1 MCRWTSNFTELDT
14 CANEGALDR
23 YDAASLNAGEGEY
36 RFVISTRLCDL
47 KVLFTHISKA
57 RISLYYVTNKGYLI
71 NVTFMRV
78 QQPVVPENIRIRI
91 GQTRGGKVTH
101 LDHLRPNLCWAV
113 GHNNSSLL
121 EGSDLVGSS
130 T

>member
-36 RFVISTRLCDL
+36 RVVISTRLCDL

-57 RISLYYVTNKGYLI
+57 KISHYYVTNKGYLI
-71 NVTFMRV
+71 NVAFMRV
-78 QQPVVPENIRIRI
+78 QQPVVP
-91 GQTRGGKVTH
+91 
-101 LDHLRPNLCWAV
+101 
-113 GHNNSSLL
+113 
-121 EGSDLVGSS
+121 
-130 T
+130 